1 MPVEGFDAPAANRHG
16 MTKKIVLLAV
26 ALFVALAAL
35 PAGAASY
42 KTLGTDPELDAAPS
56 FDLTELSVRKAG
68 KDLEIRIGISGMVPP
83 WGIAVPYLPGV
94 QWAFDVKG
102 RTFVAEAY
110 TDPTA
115 EPGFILFEKKGDA
128 FTQLAELKGT
138 YSWEDGFASI
148 RVPLKKIGAKSG
160 TRISGAG
167 KVNDVDFHIHAGPV
181 TEYADYLTTKKD
193 FIVP

>member
-1 MPVEGFDAPAANRHG
+1 VCVEGFRRLPANRHL
-16 MTKKIVLLAV
+16 MTRKIVLLAV
-26 ALFVALAAL
+26 ALFVALGAV
-35 PAGAASY
+35 PAGAASF
-42 KTLGTDPELDAAPS
+42 KTLGTDAELDAPPS
-56 FDLTELSVRKAG
+56 FDLTELSVRRAA

-110 TDPTA
+110 VDPTS
-115 EPGFILFEKKGDA
+115 EPGYLLFEKKSDV
-128 FTQLAELKGT
+128 FTQLMELKGT
-138 YSWEDGFASI
+138 YNWEDGFTSM

-160 TRISGAG
+160 TVISGAG
-167 KVNDVDFHIHAGPV
+167 SENDVDFHIHAGPQ
-181 TEYADYLTTKKD
+181 THYADYLTTKKD